1 MSYALHTY
9 CPSCLQGEDDE
20 TTPGY
25 KAPKKVDLQTIQQM
39 DADDESLVKYKQ
51 QLLGQT
57 QGVLGKKASLFII
70 IIIIIINVGG
80 LAFDFIAIVVRV
92 KGVVINSCIC
102 ECVWGG

>member
-9 CPSCLQGEDDE
+9 CPSCVQGEDDE

-57 QGVLGKKASLFII
+57 QGVLGKKGSLFII
-70 IIIIIINVGG
+70 IIIIIKVGG

-92 KGVVINSCIC
+92 KGVVINSCIM
-102 ECVWGG
+102 

>member
-1 MSYALHTY
+1 MSYTLHTY
-9 CPSCLQGEDDE
+9 CPSCVQGEDDE

-57 QGVLGKKASLFII
+57 QGVLGKKGSLLLLLLLLLMWEGLHLTLLPLLCVLR
-70 IIIIIINVGG
+70 VG
-80 LAFDFIAIVVRV
+80 
-92 KGVVINSCIC
+92 VINSCIC
-102 ECVWGG
+102 ECVGG